1 MEIHP
6 WSDIADDFK
15 DTLVLGNGASIAI
28 TSNFSYSSLFESAT
42 QKEQITKNIKRIFEH
57 LDTKDF
63 ELVLRMLWHAS
74 HINKALEIEDSAT
87 SATYSE
93 LRTALVKTVR
103 DIHVAYDDVKDELLN
118 IVTFMKQFSTVFSLN
133 YDLLVYWAM
142 MLGNRKEPW
151 FKDCFIQG
159 EFQSDWEQYRE
170 PYRNARGSTLV
181 FYPHGN
187 LALATDIVGKEVK
200 LGSTDSKNLLDTI
213 IKEWNEDNYIPLF
226 VSEGTTDQKSL
237 SASRSAYI
245 NSVHNSVLPKSR
257 KSVVIFGWAM
267 SDNDAHIINAIA
279 KSKPHSIAVSVLTNQ
294 VDSDEYCTELKTK
307 LKKEMDIK
315 DLTIKFF
322 DAESEG
328 CWVHPPQI

>member
-1 MEIHP
+1 MKIHP
-6 WSDIADDFK
+6 WSDIADDFR

-28 TSNFSYSSLFESAT
+28 SSNFSYSSLFESAK
-42 QKEQITKNIKRIFEH
+42 QKEQITKNIERIFEH

-63 ELVLRMLWHAS
+63 ELVLHMLWHAS

-118 IVTFMKQFSTVFSLN
+118 IATFMKQFSTVFSLN

-142 MLGNRKEPW
+142 MLGNRTWGETW
-151 FKDCFIQG
+151 FKDCFKSRF
-159 EFQSDWEQYRE
+159 FQSDWEQYRE
-170 PYRNARGSTLV
+170 PYGNSNGSTLV

-200 LGSTDSKNLLDTI
+200 LGSTDYKNLLDTI
-213 IKEWNEDNYIPLF
+213 INEWNEDNYIPLF
-226 VSEGTTDQKSL
+226 VSEGTTDQKFL
-237 SASRSAYI
+237 SISRSAYL

-257 KSVVIFGWAM
+257 KSVVIF
-267 SDNDAHIINAIA
+267 D
-279 KSKPHSIAVSVLTNQ
+279 K
-294 VDSDEYCTELKTK
+294 
-307 LKKEMDIK
+307 
-315 DLTIKFF
+315 
-322 DAESEG
+322 
-328 CWVHPPQI
+328 